1 MQPIIRNDSTLRE
14 EGYDLTQTMVINPS
28 DVRGNAPRHIYAG
41 IDSTIFINGFTGD
54 QVNGGIRPPGTPDPT
69 PVDPGDI
76 GLGELTMDLPYPY
89 LIVTTPELKHAVR
102 RIVALKRQKGYNVKV
117 ATMDDV
123 MHDSIAYLGDCMNG
137 QYVYTDSAGSLRQ
150 YLKRFYK
157 EHGTK
162 YVLFLGD
169 IPYRVFG
176 AGSTLTELYF
186 SDLSANWLNM
196 LATDRLP
203 ELYVGR
209 VMSKDTEQVNN
220 YTDKLFRYELN
231 PGHGNTSYLRK
242 AFFSE
247 GREYTDILNEF
258 KSSLSSIY
266 PNPIIINDYNN
277 NNSQYPKGKNVIDTL
292 RSNPVGFICIYNHG
306 NITKTRVYGYDN
318 DSNIYFIKAQT
329 TFNGGNGLNC
339 LQNKSHPM
347 IYYSPSCATIPF
359 DNKNMMSFGE
369 SFILGKDY
377 GGPIY
382 IGYTREVYPN
392 EGKNL
397 SNAFAHKIMEGYVKL
412 GVAFSMSKVETGVNT
427 FTASLI
433 QGCFGDPELE
443 MWTNNPQCYSDIMT
457 IRTDNSIILSG
468 IAEPSTIVAYRDRQ
482 NIYKTKIVST
492 SNITITDAS
501 PNSTIILFK
510 HNFIPYI
517 APLKLQNE
525 TIIDSCYIIANEVIA
540 GNSIDSN
547 RTNGDVTVNNGV
559 EYEIEAS
566 GNVALHNGFKVEK
579 GATFAVYPS
588 SF

>member
-1 MQPIIRNDSTLRE
+1 
-14 EGYDLTQTMVINPS
+14 
-28 DVRGNAPRHIYAG
+28 
-41 IDSTIFINGFTGD
+41 
-54 QVNGGIRPPGTPDPT
+54 
-69 PVDPGDI
+69 
-76 GLGELTMDLPYPY
+76 
-89 LIVTTPELKHAVR
+89 
-102 RIVALKRQKGYNVKV
+102 
-117 ATMDDV
+117 
-123 MHDSIAYLGDCMNG
+123 
-137 QYVYTDSAGSLRQ
+137 
-150 YLKRFYK
+150 
-157 EHGTK
+157 
-162 YVLFLGD
+162 
-169 IPYRVFG
+169 
-176 AGSTLTELYF
+176 
-186 SDLSANWLNM
+186 
-196 LATDRLP
+196 
-203 ELYVGR
+203 
-209 VMSKDTEQVNN
+209 MSKDTEQVNN